1 MKTIKLNSGVE
12 IFVSDEDF
20 EWISKKSWNISQRGY
35 ARTNTFVNGV
45 RKTVHLHRLIAQAK
59 PNQLVDH
66 INRNKLDNQ
75 RSNLR
80 IVSSSLNSINRSK
93 SKRTLSKYKGVSKHP
108 RGWQVYIKSHYVGLF
123 QTEIEAAKAYDDA
136 AEKHF
141 KEHAV
146 TNKKLELL

>member
-1 MKTIKLNSGVE
+1 MKAIKLNSGVE
-12 IFVSDEDF
+12 ILVSDEDF
-20 EWISKKSWNISQRGY
+20 EWISKKSWNISQKGY
-35 ARTNTFVNGV
+35 VRTNTLVNGV
-45 RKTVHLHRLIAQAK
+45 RKTVHLHRLISQAEQ
-59 PNQLVDH
+59 NQCVDH

-80 IVSSSLNSINRSK
+80 IVSSSINAINRSK
-93 SKRTLSKYKGVSKHP
+93 SKRTSSKYKGVAKHP
-108 RGWQVYIKSHYVGLF
+108 RGWQVYIKNHYVGLF
-123 QTEIEAAKAYDDA
+123 KTETEAAKAYDEA